1 MFKNKVEPVS
11 ELLNNFH
18 VWGHHK
24 YVLEPRLKKPGLKI
38 LEWVPR
44 IQRGINMGFVKF
56 YST

>member
-44 IQRGINMGFVKF
+44 IQRGINMGFRKF
-56 YST
+56 